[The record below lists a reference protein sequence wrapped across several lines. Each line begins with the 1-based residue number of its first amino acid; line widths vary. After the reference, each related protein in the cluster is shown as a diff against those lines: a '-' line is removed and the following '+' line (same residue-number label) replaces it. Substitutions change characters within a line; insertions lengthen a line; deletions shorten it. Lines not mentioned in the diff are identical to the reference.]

1 MQPWAAALNVVV
13 MLIWHLPASA
23 ATQAAYL
30 GPLQPPLTG
39 QTTTLQLGDDGKLL
53 AGRAWPETR
62 FVDNDDGTLSDGL
75 TGLMWIK
82 DAFCANTS
90 EYLSG
95 ATTGEWDRALNFAT
109 ELNKDSL
116 TRKCAGY
123 TARYTDWH
131 TPNINELSSL
141 MRAEAAPITAWLT
154 LPGQVNSSGFDN
166 TGQFE
171 LAWSSTTV
179 AGLPDRVWV
188 ADLYNGGIATAPKLS
203 AANTYY
209 VFSAVRVNDR
219 SDVAKTGQTNTW
231 AAGDDGATQ
240 RGRSA
245 PAPRLI
251 SQNDGTVIDR
261 ATGLMWF
268 REPGCLSPGA
278 FWSAA
283 LGVVASLNASMP
295 TTCTRY
301 NATHK
306 DWRAPNLF
314 ELQSLLDF
322 GQAVPALPTS
332 HPFNLGAT
340 PKMWSSTPG
349 KVLPNTAWAVDFAS
363 GVFHGQ
369 NEMSATSGVWPV
381 RGPVSYPDLDASPA
395 DDTTASEPHYFVTNV
410 GTQDL
415 RITDVRVA
423 TQDVTTKLYQSST
436 SFLTAG
442 STCAGKTL
450 KKTEVCELKFQLDTN
465 NRTRQA
471 VFAVIASDA
480 LGIPEFAV
488 QLKKED
494 PPLPPLDPSAG
505 DYRCFIAT
513 AAFGSHL
520 DPEVRQLR
528 HFRDDVMRAS
538 PTGSALVTLYYAS
551 APPIA
556 RYISV
561 HPTAR
566 AVVRALLTPVAAAT
580 QTPLLTASVVTLL
593 CLALL
598 RRNSG
603 ATEHRTQ
610 RWRKGPITSRN
621 STA

>member
-1 MQPWAAALNVVV
+1 
-13 MLIWHLPASA
+13 
-23 ATQAAYL
+23 
-30 GPLQPPLTG
+30 
-39 QTTTLQLGDDGKLL
+39 
-53 AGRAWPETR
+53 
-62 FVDNDDGTLSDGL
+62 
-75 TGLMWIK
+75 
-82 DAFCANTS
+82 
-90 EYLSG
+90 
-95 ATTGEWDRALNFAT
+95 
-109 ELNKDSL
+109 
-116 TRKCAGY
+116 
-123 TARYTDWH
+123 
-131 TPNINELSSL
+131 
-141 MRAEAAPITAWLT
+141 
-154 LPGQVNSSGFDN
+154 
-166 TGQFE
+166 
-171 LAWSSTTV
+171 
-179 AGLPDRVWV
+179 
-188 ADLYNGGIATAPKLS
+188 
-203 AANTYY
+203 
-209 VFSAVRVNDR
+209 VRVSAR
-219 SDVAKTGQTNTW
+219 SDVAPTGQTNTW
-231 AAGDDGATQ
+231 AAGDDGATL
-240 RGRSA
+240 RGRGA
-245 PAPRLI
+245 PTPRLI

-261 ATGLMWF
+261 TTGLMWL
-268 REPGCLSPGA
+268 REPSCLSPGA
-278 FWSAA
+278 SWANA
-283 LGVVASLNASMP
+283 LSVVASLNASKP
-295 TTCTRY
+295 TTCTGY
-301 NATHK
+301 SASHK

-322 GQAVPALPTS
+322 GQAVPALPAS
-332 HPFNLGAT
+332 HPFNLGTT

-349 KVLPNTAWAVDFAS
+349 KALPNTAWAVDFAS

-410 GTQDL
+410 GTKDL
-415 RITDVRVA
+415 RITDVRVV
-423 TQDVTTKLYQSST
+423 TQDTTTNGYQAST
-436 SFLTAG
+436 SFLAAG
-442 STCAGKTL
+442 SACAGKTL

-471 VFAVIASDA
+471 VFAVITSDA

-528 HFRDDVMRAS
+528 HFRDNVMLAS
-538 PTGSALVTLYYAS
+538 PTGSALVTFYYAS

-561 HPTAR
+561 HPAAR

-580 QTPLLTASVVTLL
+580 QAPVLTAGLVTLL

-603 ATEHRTQ
+603 ATERRTQ
-610 RWRKGPITSRN
+610 RWRNGPITSRK